1 MRWFQW
7 SPRSERQPG
16 REARNE
22 QRKLTANLLNAIAI
36 LLVGAATAGPFV
48 NPALADALKP
58 LTQFFMFLMGGLV
71 HLIARHWVRDIEDKA

>member
-7 SPRSERQPG
+7 SPKLGRQPG

-22 QRKLTANLLNAIAI
+22 QRKLTASLLNAIAI

-48 NPALADALKP
+48 NPALADPLKP
-58 LTQFFMFLMGGLV
+58 LTHFSMFFMGGLV
-71 HLIARHWVRDIEDKA
+71 HLIARRWVPDIEDKA